1 VAVQNNLQAFS
12 LGRLAAADPGA
23 CEALRGGATASEPLP
38 DVETVESLV
47 ARGALHLTGYQ
58 DAAYAQ
64 RYAVRVR
71 HVQAQEAALGGDAS
85 LPFTRAVAKSLLKL
99 MAYKDEY
106 EVARLYTDG
115 RFQQELKQQF
125 DGDVRLEFY
134 MAPPLL
140 ARARNGQPP
149 RKLRL
154 GGWLLPLLRVLARGK
169 RLRGGAL
176 DVFGR
181 TDERRLERELI
192 RQYEARVEE
201 LLPLLRIETL
211 ALAGDIARLPLT
223 MRGYGHVKIAN
234 IALARAREAEL
245 LHRLDARRYPRPPSA
260 PQAGQLRGIAVVAR

>member
-1 VAVQNNLQAFS
+1 MRSAMPNACAGCRRTRPR
-12 LGRLAAADPGA
+12 LGA
-23 CEALRGGATASEPLP
+23 
-38 DVETVESLV
+38 
-47 ARGALHLTGYQ
+47 
-58 DAAYAQ
+58 
-64 RYAVRVR
+64 
-71 HVQAQEAALGGDAS
+71 DAS

-115 RFQQELKQQF
+115 RFQQQLGQQF

-140 ARARNGQPP
+140 SRARNGQAP
-149 RKLRL
+149 RKLRI

-169 RLRGGAL
+169 GLRGGAF

-192 RQYEARVEE
+192 TQYEARIDE
-201 LLPLLRIETL
+201 LLPRLRIETL
-211 ALAGDIARLPLT
+211 ALASEIARLPLS

-245 LHRLDARRYPRPPSA
+245 LHRLDPEHYPQPAAS